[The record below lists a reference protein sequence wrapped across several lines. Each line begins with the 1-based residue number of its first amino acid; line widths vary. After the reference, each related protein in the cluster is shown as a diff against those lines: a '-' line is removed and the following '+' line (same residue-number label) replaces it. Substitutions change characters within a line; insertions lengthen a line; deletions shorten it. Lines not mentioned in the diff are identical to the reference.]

1 MMAAAMQNRNVFSRG
16 LRALG
21 HGLVG
26 AVALGALTT
35 VLLVPGAPVWA
46 GADAGTAAYQAGDYR
61 AALREWKASAKAGS
75 KVAMHNLGM
84 MYDRGQGVR
93 RDPVRAF
100 MWFEVA
106 AQLGGEDEAT
116 HRDNLQRSMDESQL
130 DQATRLSRIALTQVL
145 LAAVGYD
152 PGPVDG
158 VLGPRTAAAVGAYQ
172 RGAGLRVDGHVTKR
186 LLDSLLATP
195 EARSLGAS
203 SEQPGQP
210 RLAH

>member
-1 MMAAAMQNRNVFSRG
+1 MAAIQDRRAFWRGPHGEGNR
-16 LRALG
+16 LL
-21 HGLVG
+21 G
-26 AVALGALTT
+26 AVSLGALMMA
-35 VLLVPGAPVWA
+35 LLVPGGSVWA

-61 AALREWKASAKAGS
+61 AAQREWKASAKAGS

-100 MWFEVA
+100 MWFDVA

-116 HRDNLQRSMDESQL
+116 HRDNLKRSLDESQL
-130 DQATRLSRIALTQVL
+130 RQATRLSRIALTQVL

-158 VLGPRTAAAVGAYQ
+158 VLGPRTAAAVKAYQ
-172 RGAGLRVDGHVTKR
+172 RGAGLRADGHVTKR

-195 EARSLGAS
+195 EARSLGVS
-203 SEQPGQP
+203 SREPGET